1 MKRKV
6 LQRLLCLLDYLL
18 LLAQM
23 IKEFQQKVR
32 EMQTQ
37 TNIKTRLNAYF
48 H

>member
-23 IKEFQQKVR
+23 IKEFQQKVKEKCR
-32 EMQTQ
+32 PKP
-37 TNIKTRLNAYF
+37 I
-48 H
+48 